1 MSESESQCGS
11 LNVGDE
17 HLPLRIASIF
27 VIGVGSTLGALFPVL
42 ARRSRFM
49 RVPKSLFEFAK
60 YFGSGV
66 IIATAFIHLLAPALE
81 AFESEC
87 LGEAWSDYPYALALC
102 MLSIFLLFLVEVI
115 AFRWGTAKLAKLGAT
130 YDNHGH
136 EAGGTHAAHGPED
149 NDNAATSDV
158 KNQHRLHDVEVKDV
172 DVEASS
178 TTTTASS
185 SAPKPHA
192 HGVLDNPLAQII
204 GIAILEFGVVLHSV
218 LIGLTLAVDEE
229 FKILFVVL
237 VFHQTFE
244 GLGLGSRLA
253 YLELPPSY
261 RFVPIIAAIVYGLT
275 TPIGIAIGL
284 GVRNAYNPGSA
295 TASIVSGTL
304 DSLSAGILIY
314 TGLVEL
320 LAHEFLFNKE
330 MMNASN
336 KKLTYALGSMV
347 LGWGLMSLLGRW
359 A

>member
-1 MSESESQCGS
+1 
-11 LNVGDE
+11 
-17 HLPLRIASIF
+17 
-27 VIGVGSTLGALFPVL
+27 
-42 ARRSRFM
+42 M

-66 IIATAFIHLLAPALE
+66 IVRSRSFSDGKQPPTSLINAFQIATAFIHLLAPALE

-158 KNQHRLHDVEVKDV
+158 KNQRRLHDVEVK

-253 YLELPPSY
+253 YLELPLSY